1 MVARVGAAAT
11 LPVGPLLCFV
21 PIAHISTQ
29 NAKFLSGFRPNQAFT
44 ACPTKQTPNR
54 SGICADVCP
63 TFMLGFASPRVVVQ
77 DANNYP
83 DLRFMTTRKTR
94 SASPQRELHGVELP
108 WSVSS
113 NVSVSDDGKLGRQ
126 DVGDDNW
133 LYMSAVCYLYGRNL
147 HIARGVPVGLLNS
160 NWGGTLSRADF
171 AAVIVG
177 AVVRV
182 LKAAHTIIYRNL
194 DYALVRGR

>member
-1 MVARVGAAAT
+1 
-11 LPVGPLLCFV
+11 
-21 PIAHISTQ
+21 
-29 NAKFLSGFRPNQAFT
+29 
-44 ACPTKQTPNR
+44 
-54 SGICADVCP
+54 
-63 TFMLGFASPRVVVQ
+63 MLGFASPRVVVQ